1 MAFNNILAGVLQAV
15 AVMALAPLFSGLARV
30 MRAKI
35 ANRKGPG
42 ILQDYRDIAKLLSR
56 PEVVS
61 DSASLALRAMP
72 LVFFAVCGVLCLGV
86 PLFTSS
92 EPVRMFGDILTDVYL
107 LALARFMFSLAG
119 LDSGVSYAGMGSIRE
134 LVVSALIEPAMMLSV
149 LALALLAGTTD
160 IAGMGSYVAAGGWPA
175 PVAVV
180 VAGIGFALSGYMELG
195 KVPFDAAE
203 AEQEIQEGPLAELSG
218 GSLAMAKL
226 AMGMKQMLVASLFV
240 AIFLPFG
247 QPALGAGVIGILIGA
262 LIWFAKVL
270 VIFLIC
276 GVVESSLS
284 RVRFKLLGHQT
295 WLVVGIA
302 AVAFVLVILGI

>member
-1 MAFNNILAGVLQAV
+1 MVATIALGLVQAV
-15 AVMALAPLFSGLARV
+15 VVIALAPLFSGLARV
-30 MRAKI
+30 LRAKV
-35 ANRKGPG
+35 ANRRGPS
-42 ILQDYRDIAKLLSR
+42 IFQDYRDIAKLLAR
-56 PEVVS
+56 PEVMS
-61 DSASLALRAMP
+61 RDASFALRAMP
-72 LVFFAVCGVLCLGV
+72 LVFFAVGGVLCMGV
-86 PLFTSS
+86 PMFTSA

-134 LVVSALIEPAMMLSV
+134 LVVSALIEPAMMLAV
-149 LALALLAGTTD
+149 FALALMAGSTD
-160 IAGMGSYVAAGGWPA
+160 IAAMGGYVSAGGFNA

-180 VAGIGFALSGYMELG
+180 IAGIGFALSCYMELG

-226 AMGMKQMLVASLFV
+226 AMSMKQILVVSLFV

-247 QPALGAGVIGILIGA
+247 QPAVDAGIVGVLIGA
-262 LIWFAKVL
+262 LIWFVKVL
-270 VIFLIC
+270 VIFVVC
-276 GVVESSLS
+276 GIIESSLS
-284 RVRFKLLGHQT
+284 RVRFKRIGHQT
-295 WLVVGIA
+295 WFVVGIA